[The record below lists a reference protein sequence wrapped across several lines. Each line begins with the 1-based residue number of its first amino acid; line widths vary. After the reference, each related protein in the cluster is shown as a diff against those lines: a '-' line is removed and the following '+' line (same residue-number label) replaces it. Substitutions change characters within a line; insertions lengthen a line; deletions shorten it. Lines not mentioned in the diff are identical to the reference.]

1 MLSQCLVPSITKK
14 GISYL
19 LVLGQEPVLWLKS
32 TQTVEMKE
40 NKIFSHGTYSNLTPY
55 LFLSKNILVFQWLS
69 KSKFL
74 SFMTEA
80 KPNNENE
87 TKSDFTFKSGII
99 SFLSKNI
106 QVF

>member
-1 MLSQCLVPSITKK
+1 
-14 GISYL
+14 
-19 LVLGQEPVLWLKS
+19 
-32 TQTVEMKE
+32 
-40 NKIFSHGTYSNLTPY
+40 
-55 LFLSKNILVFQWLS
+55 
-69 KSKFL
+69 
-74 SFMTEA
+74 MTEV